1 MLRKHLGIFI
11 FLIYIVLPIQITHAM
26 EPNAGIV
33 QGLWYGKEKIFANET
48 VRMYVAIRNYTES
61 DLTGTVEFFDGDKR
75 IERRSVTA
83 LDGRII
89 ESWADWTPSY
99 GTHSLKATLSRIEL
113 SRVGSTTKEVTVT
126 SSLAEDTIF
135 VDYDTDSDNIGN
147 EKDQD
152 DDGDGISDVQEKKDG
167 TNPLVKEIGIETPNS
182 TSDSSRGGTDEN
194 SSANTDDTSDNT
206 DIRSSANNRSS
217 RGSSNS
223 PQGLEQYLAPSPVET
238 ALGTV
243 TNYITQT
250 KTNLDTYRGQRAEK
264 LTLENASSTKIEVN
278 ADGFGAITRTDE
290 KDKNNASIE
299 IPKIE
304 GESFFDK
311 LFSVIG
317 SIATSLYTFV
327 LATLSLILAH
337 PIFIQLGLLLLILF
351 GLIKL
356 ASKFGR
362 RPSLKKAKPN

>member
-1 MLRKHLGIFI
+1 MKQHSFLLI
-11 FLIYIVLPIQITHAM
+11 FLFIVFCSTDFTYAV

-33 QGLWYGKEKIFANET
+33 QGLWYGKEKIFADET

-113 SRVGSTTKEVTVT
+113 SKVGSTTQEVTVT
-126 SSLAEDTIF
+126 SSLAEDTVF
-135 VDYDTDSDNIGN
+135 VDYDTDGDNIGN
-147 EKDQD
+147 ETDSD
-152 DDGDGISDVQEKKDG
+152 DDGDTITDIQEKKDG
-167 TNPLVKEIGIETPNS
+167 TNPLVKQKVIQPQS
-182 TSDSSRGGTDEN
+182 TSNSSNENEGNLN
-194 SSANTDDTSDNT
+194 SSAESTDTSDNT
-206 DIRSSANNRSS
+206 ATRSGLNNRLNTS
-217 RGSSNS
+217 SSNS
-223 PQGLEQYLAPSPVET
+223 PQGLEQYLAPSPAET

-243 TNYITQT
+243 TNYITET
-250 KTNLDTYRGQRAEK
+250 KTNLDTYR
-264 LTLENASSTKIEVN
+264 ENRNAKIEASLASSTKIEVN
-278 ADGFGAITRTDE
+278 NDGFGAITRTDT
-290 KDKNNASIE
+290 KDTRNSSVT

-304 GESFFDK
+304 GEGFFDK
-311 LFSVIG
+311 LFTFIG
-317 SIATSLYTFV
+317 SIATKLYTFI
-327 LATLSLILAH
+327 LATLSFILAH

-362 RPSLKKAKPN
+362 RPSLKKQKTN

>member
-1 MLRKHLGIFI
+1 MKQNAFPLV
-11 FLIYIVLPIQITHAM
+11 LIVVVFCVTNFVHAI

-33 QGLWYGKEKIFANET
+33 QGLWYGKEKIFADET

-61 DLTGTVEFFDGDKR
+61 DLTGTVEFYDGDKR

-113 SRVGSTTKEVTVT
+113 SKVGSTTQEVTVT
-126 SSLAEDTIF
+126 SSLAEDTVF
-135 VDYDTDSDNIGN
+135 VDYDTDGDNIGN
-147 EKDQD
+147 ETDSD
-152 DDGDGISDVQEKKDG
+152 DDDDTISDVQEKKDG
-167 TNPLVKEIGIETPNS
+167 TNPLVKEKAIQTQNTSNS
-182 TSDSSRGGTDEN
+182 SNENDGNQN
-194 SSANTDDTSDNT
+194 SSAENNDTSDNSA
-206 DIRSSANNRSS
+206 IRSGANNRSNKS
-217 RGSSNS
+217 SSNF
-223 PQGLEQYLAPSPVET
+223 PQGLEQYLAPSPAET

-250 KTNLDTYRGQRAEK
+250 KTNLDSYR
-264 LTLENASSTKIEVN
+264 ENRNAKIEALLASSTKIAVN
-278 ADGFGAITRTDE
+278 ADGFGAVTRTDRE
-290 KDKNNASIE
+290 DMKNSSVT
-299 IPKIE
+299 IPTIE
-304 GESFFDK
+304 GEGFFDT
-311 LFSVIG
+311 LFNIIG
-317 SIATSLYTFV
+317 SIAIKLYTFI
-327 LATLSLILAH
+327 LATLSFILAH

-362 RPSLKKAKPN
+362 RPSIKKTKPN